1 MNWSKGQKFL
11 HNILIWE
18 TEKFMQKNDYLK
30 VLQLKLVLQLIEFD
44 GVCLVFCRTVKRKKW
59 EKKTPKS
66 YISDSTDVSYHVNSY
81 AC

>member
-44 GVCLVFCRTVKRKKW
+44 GVRLVFCRTVKRKKMR
-59 EKKTPKS
+59 ETPPQELHLWL
-66 YISDSTDVSYHVNSY
+66 YRPQL

>member
-44 GVCLVFCRTVKRKKW
+44 GVRLVFCRTVKRKKW
-59 EKKTPKS
+59 EKPPPPQELHLWL
-66 YISDSTDVSYHVNSY
+66 YRPQL